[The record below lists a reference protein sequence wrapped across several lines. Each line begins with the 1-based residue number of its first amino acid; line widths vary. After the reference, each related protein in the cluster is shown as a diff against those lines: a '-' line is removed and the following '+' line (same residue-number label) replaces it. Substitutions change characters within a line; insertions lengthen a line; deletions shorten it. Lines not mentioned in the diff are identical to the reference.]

1 MSETPHALIARAAIH
16 YRAGDFDAA
25 AQCGLDIVARVPDH
39 FDALHLL
46 GVLCLNRGQSADAA
60 NYLTR
65 AARSASRN
73 TQSCLNLGNA
83 WLALKC
89 SQRAEA
95 AFRLAL
101 AFEPDCVDASIG
113 LGIALTDRNNID
125 EGIAAYRAALAH
137 QPNNAAIHFN
147 LGKALV
153 ALDRRDEALESYRAA
168 LACAPPDMPAARI
181 VDILHN
187 LGGVLVDLDRPEEAL
202 ALFDAEQARRSV
214 PLALDWNRSLLQLQ
228 IGDYAAGWR
237 DYESRWTVE
246 GHDKPRPDSTIID
259 LSCVA
264 GQRILLTGEQ
274 GRGDIVQFVRYAP
287 LLAERGATVY
297 LSVYDDLKRL
307 LCDMPG
313 IAKVFGEDE
322 NIPLYDITTPLLSL
336 PLAFGTTIDTIPACV
351 PYLRAAPD
359 RVAAWQEKFGPN
371 PDRRVGLTWSSTNPG
386 AARSTDLT
394 RLRPLLDCP
403 GISFHALQKDTNP
416 DDLQFMQRD
425 GRIRDHRAELSDF
438 AETAALIEAL
448 DLVIAID
455 TGVAHLAGALGKPV
469 WVMLPHVAEWR
480 WLRHRSDSPW
490 YPSARLFRQTAPG
503 DWDELARRV
512 AAALTQR
519 R

>member
-1 MSETPHALIARAAIH
+1 MSETPHALIARAALH
-16 YRAGDFDAA
+16 SRAGDFDAA

-113 LGIALTDRNNID
+113 LGIAR
-125 EGIAAYRAALAH
+125 
-137 QPNNAAIHFN
+137 
-147 LGKALV
+147 
-153 ALDRRDEALESYRAA
+153 
-168 LACAPPDMPAARI
+168 APPDMPAARI

-187 LGGVLVDLDRPEEAL
+187 RRGVLVDLDRPEDAL
-202 ALFDAEQARRSV
+202 ARFDAEQARRSV